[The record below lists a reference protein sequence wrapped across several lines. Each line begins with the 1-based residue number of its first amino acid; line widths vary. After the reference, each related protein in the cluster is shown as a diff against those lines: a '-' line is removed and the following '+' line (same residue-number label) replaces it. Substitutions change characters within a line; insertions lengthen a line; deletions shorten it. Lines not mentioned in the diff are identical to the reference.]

1 VEFALLITKLKG
13 NAVILYPNTYYVTLG
28 PPTKPKEKNPAGSR
42 TRRPLWSSRLRSPT
56 SPLHAPHVLHAT
68 SPPHNSRPPRTHFTS
83 PPPPTPPPYNR
94 SRAALGD
101 RLVGGRGSMHPLVE
115 ALVGERRHWAP
126 ALRHAAAWAG
136 TLALAVSVASFA
148 PEAAFVWSLAGGGA
162 GARAC
167 PVGSACACRRGWR
180 GGPAPTCSCRRRS
193 RGSPSAPPRAS
204 CARSPSGAGTTSTSR
219 PLLERRVPKAAVLVQ
234 LFFFSLRNA
243 RPWLGVWDVRGA
255 EHVFFF
261 VTRTYLV
268 NLIFIFCTHKTHY
281 GYVNTYDMIKK
292 LCPRSYTTVMLC
304 LSNLHS

>member
-193 RGSPSAPPRAS
+193 RGSPSAPPRVS

-219 PLLERRVPKAAVLVQ
+219 PLLERRVLIEGCGSCSVFSLLAAKCASLVGS
-234 LFFFSLRNA
+234 LHGTCVMLNMFFFSLLVHT
-243 RPWLGVWDVRGA
+243 WLTSSFSVL
-255 EHVFFF
+255 
-261 VTRTYLV
+261 T
-268 NLIFIFCTHKTHY
+268 KTHSGQY
-281 GYVNTYDMIKK
+281 
-292 LCPRSYTTVMLC
+292 L
-304 LSNLHS
+304 